1 MNILEKLKTFFKKS
15 KPIYLDC
22 YTDDAS
28 VFQYAPIVRGTKLMP
43 SWWKKLEEQESYS
56 TMRQCVGMTSL
67 YSKSFIIPLWCDA
80 HFWFDEFGVLN
91 WQFYDYKTQTK
102 VHAYDQRKGWLDENN
117 FAHAKIESPW
127 VLKCSEP
134 INFLW
139 KSVEW
144 EKTDFSKYLILSG
157 CVEFLHQTTSNI
169 NLMFKKQD
177 TSERIIFKLKQ
188 PMVHLIPMTERKV
201 HLRVHLVSS
210 EELFKLRAIMP
221 PVCKDRYK
229 ILKEHAQNEKKCPFG
244 F

>member
-1 MNILEKLKTFFKKS
+1 MSILEKLKTLFKAS

-28 VFQYAPIVRGTKLMP
+28 VFKYAPIVRGTKLMP
-43 SWWKKLEEQESYS
+43 SWWKKLDS
-56 TMRQCVGMTSL
+56 TGLSNMRQCVGMMNL
-67 YSKSFIIPLWCDA
+67 YSKSFIIPLWCES
-80 HFWFDEFGVLN
+80 HFWFDEFGGIN
-91 WQFYDYKTQTK
+91 WQFYDYKTEVK
-102 VHAYDQRKGWLDENN
+102 VHNYEQRKGWLDENN

-127 VLKCSEP
+127 VIKCSEP

-144 EKTDFSKYLILSG
+144 EKTDFSKYLILGG
-157 CVEFLHQTTSNI
+157 CVEFLYQTTSNI

-177 TSERIIFKLKQ
+177 KDEKIIFGLNQ

-201 HLRVHLVSS
+201 NLRVHLVSS

-221 PVCKDRYK
+221 PISKGRYK
-229 ILKEHAQNEKKCPFG
+229 VLKEHGQNEKKCPFG